1 MFDKFVKILGI
12 FSLAFCTFVLVF
24 FSTKA
29 MFGFMV
35 GFMIGLLL
43 EKIIKWE
50 VKDEK

>member
-1 MFDKFVKILGI
+1 MVLKTLGI
-12 FSLAFCTFVLVF
+12 IALCICTFILIF
-24 FSTKA
+24 FSTKV

-50 VKDEK
+50 EKDEK

>member
-1 MFDKFVKILGI
+1 MANKVIKALGV
-12 FSLAFCTFVLVF
+12 FSLSVATFILIF
-24 FSTKA
+24 FSTKV

-50 VKDEK
+50 AEDD